1 MHASAN
7 TITQFNDPLGFR
19 LSAAAQPSALFSGG
33 SDTIK
38 VEARQMA
45 VHQKEAVVTCGEG
58 GSKWRLASD
67 EGKPLR
73 GTDLAPFPLAFST
86 AGFQSDLSGRIRA
99 LAAQRA
105 VALDNLRIRLV
116 NKYWLTGSFAQGTG
130 EGHADPADLDVE
142 VATKATAADVKTL
155 IRDAIHASPAMSFL
169 RHAVEG
175 NTFALYVNGRRCNVA
190 GVPVSSRDSVADPF
204 LVYAQPPRPP
214 AGYALPDILGKT
226 GKIEE
231 GEAITALPAAS
242 AKVLRRSIGEGVA
255 DLAGGTYE
263 TDTWLGLPAMTHYRV
278 ASDESGAD
286 RAPSGLALLSA
297 GIAFCYMTQL
307 SRYIESMKMN
317 IRGARLVQFT
327 AFEAG
332 SSAQMAPIDTH
343 LFLNGEAPEETHLQL
358 LTIAART
365 CYLHA
370 TARTAHEPLL
380 RIICNGEM
388 LDGATSLPK
397 TG

>member
-1 MHASAN
+1 
-7 TITQFNDPLGFR
+7 
-19 LSAAAQPSALFSGG
+19 
-33 SDTIK
+33 
-38 VEARQMA
+38 
-45 VHQKEAVVTCGEG
+45 
-58 GSKWRLASD
+58 
-67 EGKPLR
+67 
-73 GTDLAPFPLAFST
+73 
-86 AGFQSDLSGRIRA
+86 
-99 LAAQRA
+99 
-105 VALDNLRIRLV
+105 
-116 NKYWLTGSFAQGTG
+116 
-130 EGHADPADLDVE
+130 
-142 VATKATAADVKTL
+142 
-155 IRDAIHASPAMSFL
+155 
-169 RHAVEG
+169 
-175 NTFALYVNGRRCNVA
+175 VA
-190 GVPVSSRDSVADPF
+190 GVPVSSRGSVADPF
-204 LVYAQPPRPP
+204 LVYVQPPRPP

-242 AKVLRRSIGEGVA
+242 AKVLRRSIGEGIA

-327 AFEAG
+327 TFEAG
-332 SSAQMAPIDTH
+332 SNAQMAPIDTH

-370 TARTAHEPLL
+370 TARTAHEPVLKIV
-380 RIICNGEM
+380 RNGDVIGPEP
-388 LDGATSLPK
+388 ASALP
-397 TG
+397 